1 MPRPSRSQPSSS
13 SSSSRKRTPPRRTRK
28 TSAALSPPSAFPDR
42 AMFDA
47 LSRSRA
53 DLIAA
58 GLSLL
63 SARHHLTNLRF
74 LGPHETG
81 PAPRGALR
89 AEVRDDDF
97 THGLLMCTGRS
108 TPALRRSLA
117 LSAHWLAAWLTLH
130 RRFESLRSLALT
142 DPLTGAWNRRY
153 FDAFL
158 ASALDDDAHPSSSP
172 RPVTLVLLDIDN
184 FKAFNDRFGHSTGD
198 DILRRVASLLASAIR
213 PTDRVCRI
221 GGDEF
226 AVIFSSP
233 PRSASSASASPHN
246 AQAIIDRFHRRLASS
261 RFPRPLTVSAGLAS
275 FPADGGGGAD
285 PATLIS
291 IADHRLMASKRERK
305 K

>member
-1 MPRPSRSQPSSS
+1 
-13 SSSSRKRTPPRRTRK
+13 
-28 TSAALSPPSAFPDR
+28 
-42 AMFDA
+42 MFDA
-47 LSRSRA
+47 LPRSRA
-53 DLIAA
+53 DLITA
-58 GLSLL
+58 GLPLL

-74 LGPHETG
+74 LGPHESAS
-81 PAPRGALR
+81 APRSPLR

-97 THGLLMCTGRS
+97 THGLLIASGRS
-108 TPALRRSLA
+108 SPSLRRSLA
-117 LSAHWLAAWLTLH
+117 LAARWLAAWLTLH

-158 ASALDDDAHPSSSP
+158 AAALDVDAHPSSSP

-184 FKAFNDRFGHSTGD
+184 FKAFNDRFGHSVGD

-233 PRSASSASASPHN
+233 PRTSPHSATSASSSSSSSPHN
-246 AQAIIDRFHRRLASS
+246 VQTIIDRFHRRLASS

-275 FPADGGGGAD
+275 FPADGGGGEAD

-291 IADHRLMASKRERK
+291 IADHRLMASKRARK
-305 K
+305 R